1 MLVDQRLG
9 WHKEFEAG
17 ELNSSYLNEYKSIR
31 LSESHRMGVG
41 IERLCEYVLW
51 LESKLQEKEEEEK
64 QKAAQLLQQQKKEEK
79 ERKEFERL
87 KKKFGES

>member
-9 WHKEFEAG
+9 WHKEFESG

-51 LESKLQEKEEEEK
+51 LESKLQEKEEEK

-79 ERKEFERL
+79 ERKEFE
-87 KKKFGES
+87 

>member
-1 MLVDQRLG
+1 MSEETVMLVDQRLG

-51 LESKLQEKEEEEK
+51 LESKLQDNCDD
-64 QKAAQLLQQQKKEEK
+64 
-79 ERKEFERL
+79 RL
-87 KKKFGES
+87 

>member
-51 LESKLQEKEEEEK
+51 LESRLQENCDD
-64 QKAAQLLQQQKKEEK
+64 QL
-79 ERKEFERL
+79 
-87 KKKFGES
+87 

>member
-51 LESKLQEKEEEEK
+51 LESKLQEKEEEK
-64 QKAAQLLQQQKKEEK
+64 TKGSTTSSAAK
-79 ERKEFERL
+79 ERGKRT
-87 KKKFGES
+87 

>member
-1 MLVDQRLG
+1 MSEETIVLVDQRLG

-17 ELNSSYLNEYKSIR
+17 ELNSSYLKEYKSIR

-51 LESKLQEKEEEEK
+51 LESKLQEKEEEK
-64 QKAAQLLQQQKKEEK
+64 QKTAQLLQQQKKEEK
-79 ERKEFERL
+79 ERKEFE
-87 KKKFGES
+87 